1 MRADMTNTNGTDAYA
16 APGFPRW
23 AETDEPWASFPKIT
37 LHDHLDGSLRPE
49 TMVELAGEIGVHLPY
64 DDPEMLSQ
72 WLCGII
78 EEPPVDHWDDKFAL
92 TTSVMQTEESLAR
105 IAKEWVIEAAADGV
119 LYGETRW
126 APEKHILGGLPLRVA
141 VEAVATGLRE
151 GEEEVAA
158 NGGSIRARQL
168 LCGMRSSTL
177 SFEIARL
184 AVDTYGEWG
193 GSVAGFDIAGPENGF
208 PVRHHLDAT
217 TLLHREEVP
226 YTIHTGEHDGAHS
239 VWETVHLAHTQRLG
253 HGARIIE
260 DVTLNGRPL
269 NARTAVKAVA
279 AARESG
285 EAVLELGR
293 TAQWVVDRRLPLEM
307 CVTSNSKGSV
317 VHGIENHPIDLLR
330 ELGFTLTVN
339 PDNRGMSRTCCTVE
353 FRRIAEQ
360 FGWGVD
366 EFAAVELNAV
376 EGAFLTAAEKNALRE
391 QVQARVDAFA
401 GHNSSPATPTR

>member
-1 MRADMTNTNGTDAYA
+1 MITV
-16 APGFPRW
+16 PGYPRW
-23 AETDEPWASFPKIT
+23 SEDNEPWAAFPKIT

-49 TMVELAGEIGVHLPY
+49 TMVELAHDKGIDLPY

-72 WLCGII
+72 WLSGII
-78 EEPPVDHWDDKFAL
+78 SEPPVKHWDDKFAL
-92 TTSVMQTEESLAR
+92 TTSVMQTEESLFR
-105 IAKEWVIEAAADGV
+105 IAREWVIEAAADGV

-158 NGGSIRARQL
+158 AGGRIRARQL

-193 GSVAGFDIAGPENGF
+193 GSVAGFDIAGPEDGF

-217 TLLHREEVP
+217 TLLHREGVP

-269 NARTAVKAVA
+269 NARTAVKTVA
-279 AARESG
+279 AARAEG
-285 EAVLELGR
+285 EAELSLGR
-293 TAQWVVDRRLPLEM
+293 TAQWVVDRRIPLEM

-339 PDNRGMSRTCCTVE
+339 PDNRGMSRTNCSVE

-360 FGWGVD
+360 FGWGGD
-366 EFAAVELNAV
+366 EFATAELNAV
-376 EGAFLTAAEKNALRE
+376 EGAFLTGAEKDQLRE
-391 QVQARVDAFA
+391 RVLVGVEDFV
-401 GHNSSPATPTR
+401 TPSTP